1 MIPTENR
8 AEFERDSQ
16 FGAYVAA
23 SPGLYTLTLNTASGH
38 PGSDSN
44 FRLAVYYAINNEACS
59 RATNG
64 QTLPTKAWGS
74 PFFSD
79 YVADWENTP
88 SYINTY
94 DPELA
99 KQYLAKSSYRGQTLK
114 LLCEND
120 ETSKNLMTVI
130 QSFLANIGIKGAVSA
145 TYMGNELDDENA
157 WELVSIRLG
166 GGMQVGEWNRLI
178 NQEEY
183 PSKRA
188 LGFIVDPALQ
198 QKYLDTL
205 NVKNFGPAAMTDMH
219 NYVIA
224 KAYGYTIATGLL
236 SMVYSSSIAEVYLR
250 ERQYALPGAFVYY
263 LD

>member
-1 MIPTENR
+1 V
-8 AEFERDSQ
+8 
-16 FGAYVAA
+16 YVAA
-23 SPGLYTLTLNTASGH
+23 SPNLYTLNLNTASGH
-38 PGSDSN
+38 PGSDIN

-59 RATNG
+59 RAANG
-64 QTLPTKAWGS
+64 QTLPTKAWGT

-79 YVADWENTP
+79 YVVEWENTP

-130 QSFLANIGIKGAVSA
+130 QSFLTNIGIKVEVSA
-145 TYMGNELDDENA
+145 TYLGNELDDENA
-157 WELVSIRLG
+157 WELVSIKLG
-166 GGMQVGEWNRLI
+166 GGMQVGEWNRLL
-178 NQEEY
+178 NREEF
-183 PSKRA
+183 PSNRA
-188 LGFIVDPALQ
+188 LGFIADPVLQ

-205 NVKNFGPAAMTDMH
+205 NVKNFSPAAMTDMH
-219 NYVIA
+219 NYVLS
-224 KAYGYTIATGLL
+224 KAYGYAVATGLL
-236 SMVYSSSIAEVYLR
+236 SMVYSSDIAEVYLR
-250 ERQYALPGAFVYY
+250 DRHYLLPGACVYY